1 MGSRIRGSRISPV
14 FSGVLGASL
23 LVSNPAVAGSVAQA
37 EPENPSA
44 DADTPASEGEAEAV
58 DAPEAEAESTESA
71 ATGEAELGM
80 DAAALAEAAKPA
92 SSGMRNRIGLGAM
105 RTLGGANA
113 LRVSWYAI
121 DKLSVSAL
129 IGFATYTQEAQDDN
143 GDYTKK
149 ETYGLL
155 AAGGDVLY
163 WPVQGDRSRSV
174 YADFGVGLRTT
185 VFTGIRPPPDE
196 DTGRRTKP
204 MEVNVEI
211 PVSLP
216 IWFGQNVTVTP
227 EFGFTARIV
236 PGSVEPDTNGNVD
249 QNEGQGTAERL
260 GATNAPGWGVELG
273 DNGGLFFGL
282 SFAYVFGG

>member
-1 MGSRIRGSRISPV
+1 
-14 FSGVLGASL
+14 
-23 LVSNPAVAGSVAQA
+23 
-37 EPENPSA
+37 
-44 DADTPASEGEAEAV
+44 
-58 DAPEAEAESTESA
+58 
-71 ATGEAELGM
+71 
-80 DAAALAEAAKPA
+80 
-92 SSGMRNRIGLGAM
+92 M